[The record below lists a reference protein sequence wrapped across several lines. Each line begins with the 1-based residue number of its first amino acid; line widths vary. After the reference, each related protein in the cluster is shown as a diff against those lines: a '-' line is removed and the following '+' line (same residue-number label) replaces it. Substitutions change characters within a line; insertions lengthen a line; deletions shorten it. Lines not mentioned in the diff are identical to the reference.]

1 MAKANGCVPCVRM
14 GGRTPGAGSG
24 GKRPVQGW
32 SWGGELSDHRM
43 GEPGVLV
50 QTHPFGGYRTDE
62 DGWVAFGQPPPTA
75 APGSLSRP
83 TVVGCACRARLP
95 DALPAVMA

>member
-1 MAKANGCVPCVRM
+1 MACGRT
-14 GGRTPGAGSG
+14 GGRTPGAAAG
-24 GKRPVQGW
+24 GKRLVQGW
-32 SWGGELSDHRM
+32 WQGGELSDHRM
-43 GEPGVLV
+43 GGPRGLV

-83 TVVGCACRARLP
+83 TVEGGACRARLRE
-95 DALPAVMA
+95 AIPAVMA